1 MYSTYKNC
9 LHENS
14 QNSIKVFLKLPIN
27 FTFSFE
33 IENSISFFSSVQN
46 ILFRYGI
53 DLKLNFVLPKSGNH
67 LNDPAHPYVILEPFK
82 VEWLDSQIEK
92 LPWHGQLKEKHNYD
106 IFNLHTQW
114 NSSAVR

>member
-1 MYSTYKNC
+1 MKKY
-9 LHENS
+9 
-14 QNSIKVFLKLPIN
+14 I
-27 FTFSFE
+27 FSFL
-33 IENSISFFSSVQN
+33 FFSSSVQN

-82 VEWLDSQIEK
+82 IEWLDLQIEK
-92 LPWHGQLKEKHNYD
+92 LPWHSQLKAKHNYD